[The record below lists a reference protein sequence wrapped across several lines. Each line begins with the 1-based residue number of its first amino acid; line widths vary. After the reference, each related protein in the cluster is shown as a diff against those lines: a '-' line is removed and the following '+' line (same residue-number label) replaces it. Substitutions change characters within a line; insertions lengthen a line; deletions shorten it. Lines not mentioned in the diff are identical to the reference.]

1 MKCKMTHFLIMFISQ
16 YMIMALTNKPNY
28 FSCPEL
34 HFKDLKIFSSCLP
47 WTATDFRK
55 HCTPVTSM
63 KTILN
68 CILWGSKKVFKSI
81 CLWFEVLLFL
91 YSGVCLLTLVVVGR
105 DDPLVVVTQSR
116 AAWTRGWAER
126 PGQSQRGVRWLKLN
140 SAGTVITSATV
151 TL

>member
-34 HFKDLKIFSSCLP
+34 HFKDLKIFS
-47 WTATDFRK
+47 TAADFRK

-68 CILWGSKKVFKSI
+68 CILWGS
-81 CLWFEVLLFL
+81 
-91 YSGVCLLTLVVVGR
+91 
-105 DDPLVVVTQSR
+105 
-116 AAWTRGWAER
+116 
-126 PGQSQRGVRWLKLN
+126 
-140 SAGTVITSATV
+140 
-151 TL
+151 